1 MRWDMDLPWVPR
13 EAGERPTTL
22 RQWLGLAR
30 FAVWDLP
37 QTLRHDA
44 VTEMAAGMTFFL
56 LFSLFPMLV
65 FLVTFL
71 PFLPPE
77 VSNIDV
83 LFDALRPILPAEV
96 YDLLHNH
103 LTSLLTQPRRGIAVV
118 SASIALFSASRALV
132 SLSRALNR
140 TYRVPGLKSEWLRRL
155 RSMALTVLVLVGF
168 LVAVFGLT
176 VGNNIVAWLIASE
189 WLPVGQGTLIVVVR
203 WPLLFLLAAFLVQQ
217 LYYLLPDRS
226 PRWRALSAGSM
237 LAVLGWV
244 VSTWLFT
251 SVAARFLQYNVAYG
265 SLGSIAVV
273 MAWLYLGSLALM
285 VGASFNALIER
296 GLPPGARSYGDE
308 GAAAPPT
315 DEE

>member
-1 MRWDMDLPWVPR
+1 VSWDIELPWVPR

-22 RQWLGLAR
+22 REWLRLAR

-71 PFLPPE
+71 PLLPAE
-77 VSNIDV
+77 LSNVDV

-96 YDLLHNH
+96 YALLHDH
-103 LTSLLTQPRRGIAVV
+103 LTSLLTQRRKGIAFV

-155 RSMALTVLVLVGF
+155 RSMALTVLVLLGF
-168 LVAVFGLT
+168 VVAVVGLT
-176 VGNNIVAWLIASE
+176 LGNRVVAWFVARD
-189 WLPVGQGTLIVVVR
+189 WLPLEQGTLIVAVQG
-203 WPLLFLLAAFLVQQ
+203 PLLFVLAAFLVQQ

-226 PRWRALSAGSM
+226 PRWRFFTAGSM

-244 VSTWLFT
+244 IATWLFT
-251 SVAARFLQYNVAYG
+251 SLASRFLQYNVAYG

-273 MAWLYLGSLALM
+273 MAWLYLGSFALM
-285 VGASFNALIER
+285 VGASFNALIDR
-296 GLPPGARSYGDE
+296 GLPPGARAYGE
-308 GAAAPPT
+308 GGDASP
-315 DEE
+315 EEES